1 MANLVQKQR
10 AIRTFAHV
18 FKALVAPWSLVA
30 AGIGAAMCLAKVYNQ
45 IEREIEENRQSKLK
59 VIKSALRD
67 EHEYNIHIK
76 RPRTLLLKNHE
87 AEQDRLNAIA
97 VGLKKR
103 AKGVLY
109 LLEQQLSRTTRS
121 ATPTNSSAGIGYPG
135 GA

>member
-1 MANLVQKQR
+1 
-10 AIRTFAHV
+10 
-18 FKALVAPWSLVA
+18 
-30 AGIGAAMCLAKVYNQ
+30 MCLAKVYNQ